1 MDSVAIY
8 SVVGQEIKHINPNAD
23 SVVVDIADLQAGIY
37 VVKVT
42 AEGATATSRLVK
54 K

>member
-1 MDSVAIY
+1 VSIY
-8 SVVGQEIKHINPNAD
+8 SVIGQEIKQIRPNTA
-23 SVVVDIADLQAGIY
+23 STTVDVADLQAGIY

-42 AEGATATSRLVK
+42 AQGATATSRLVK